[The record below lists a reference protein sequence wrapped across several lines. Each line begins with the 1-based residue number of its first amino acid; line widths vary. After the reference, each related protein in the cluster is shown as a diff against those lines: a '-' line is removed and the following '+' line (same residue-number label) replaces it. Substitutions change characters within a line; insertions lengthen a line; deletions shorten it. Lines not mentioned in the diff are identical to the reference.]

1 MAKQFILA
9 LDQGTTS
16 SRAIVFNQKGE
27 VISTAQKEFKQI
39 YPKAGWV
46 EHDGKE
52 IWSTQAG
59 VATEAIT
66 SAGLSGANIAGIGIT
81 NQRETT
87 LIWDRKTG
95 KPIYNAIVWQDRRT
109 SDYCDQLKS
118 EGYAGTIQEKTGL
131 VIDSYFSGTKIKWIL
146 DNVDGARERAEKGE
160 LAFGTMDTWLIWNFT
175 NGKTHVTDVT
185 NASRTMIYNINE
197 MEWDTELLELLDI
210 PESLLPQVKSSSE
223 VYAKSNST
231 VLNAEV
237 PIAGI
242 AGDQQAA
249 LFGQRCIEKGMV
261 KNTYGTGCFMM
272 MNTGEKPIK
281 SKNNLLTTVA
291 WKVDGKV
298 EYALEGSI
306 FIAGAVVQ
314 WLRDEMGLIRKSAD
328 VEKLAKSVDDND
340 GVYLVPAFAGLGAPH
355 WDQHA
360 RGTMVGLTRGTNSGH
375 IARAAL
381 EGIAY
386 QALDVLKAMQS
397 DSGIEIKELRV
408 DGGATANNLLMQFQ
422 ADILQAPVIRPKILE
437 TTALGAAYL
446 AGLAVGYWKNHEEIN
461 EQWKEDQRFD
471 AEMDKQK
478 VSKLIDGWKKA
489 LKATR
494 AWSEKLDFDV

>member
-1 MAKQFILA
+1 MADKFILA

-16 SRAIVFNQKGE
+16 SRAIVFDRKGS
-27 VISTAQKEFKQI
+27 IINTAQKEFKQH

-46 EHDGKE
+46 EHDGNE

-59 VATEAIT
+59 VAAEAIT
-66 SAGLSGANIAGIGIT
+66 GAGLNGSNIAAIGIT

-95 KPIYNAIVWQDRRT
+95 KPVFNAIVWQDRRT
-109 SDYCDQLKS
+109 SDYCDQLKKKD
-118 EGYAGTIQEKTGL
+118 GLIKKVQQKTGL
-131 VIDSYFSGTKIKWIL
+131 ILDSYFSATKIKWIL
-146 DNVDGARERAEKGE
+146 DNVDGVRERAEKGE

-175 NGKTHVTDVT
+175 RGEKHITDVT
-185 NASRTMIYNINE
+185 NASRTMIYNIHDL
-197 MEWDTELLELLDI
+197 EWDKELLELFNI
-210 PESLLPQVKSSSE
+210 PESLLPEVKQSSE
-223 VYAKSNST
+223 VYGETKTTIFASK
-231 VLNAEV
+231 V

-249 LFGQRCIEKGMV
+249 LFGQRCIDKGMV

-272 MNTGEKPIK
+272 MNTGEKPIT
-281 SKNNLLTTVA
+281 SENNLLTTIG

-314 WLRDEMGLIRKSAD
+314 WLRDELGLIRKSAD
-328 VEKLAKSVDDND
+328 VEKLAASVDDND

-360 RGTMVGLTRGTNSGH
+360 RGTMVGLTRGSNAGH

-386 QALDVLKAMQS
+386 QVMDVLKAMEA
-397 DSGIEIKELRV
+397 DSGIDIRELRV

-422 ADILQAPVIRPKILE
+422 ADIMQAPVVRPKILE

-446 AGLAVGYWKNHEEIN
+446 AGLAVGYWKDHDEIN
-461 EQWKEDQRFD
+461 DQWQVDRKFETQMSSDNANNLITGWEQ
-471 AEMDKQK
+471 
-478 VSKLIDGWKKA
+478 A
-489 LKATR
+489 LKAAK
-494 AWSEKLDFDV
+494 AWSER

>member
-1 MAKQFILA
+1 MADKFILA

-16 SRAIVFNQKGE
+16 SRAIVFDRKGS
-27 VISTAQKEFKQI
+27 IINTAQKEFKQH

-46 EHDGKE
+46 EHDGNE

-59 VATEAIT
+59 VAAEAIT
-66 SAGLSGANIAGIGIT
+66 GAGLNGSNIAAIGIT

-95 KPIYNAIVWQDRRT
+95 KPVFNAIVWQDRRT
-109 SDYCDQLKS
+109 SDYCDQLKKKD
-118 EGYAGTIQEKTGL
+118 GLIKKVQQKTGL
-131 VIDSYFSGTKIKWIL
+131 ILDSYFSATKIKWIL
-146 DNVDGARERAEKGE
+146 DNVDGVRERAEKGE

-175 NGKTHVTDVT
+175 RGEKHITDVT
-185 NASRTMIYNINE
+185 NASRTMIYNIHDL
-197 MEWDTELLELLDI
+197 EWDKELLELFNI
-210 PESLLPQVKSSSE
+210 PESLLPEVKQSSE
-223 VYAKSNST
+223 VYGETKTTIFASK
-231 VLNAEV
+231 V

-249 LFGQRCIEKGMV
+249 LFGQRCIDKGMV

-272 MNTGEKPIK
+272 MNTGEKPIT
-281 SKNNLLTTVA
+281 SENNLLTTIG

-328 VEKLAKSVDDND
+328 VEKLAASVDDND

-360 RGTMVGLTRGTNSGH
+360 RGTMVGLTRGSNAGH

-386 QALDVLKAMQS
+386 QVMDVLKAMEA
-397 DSGIEIKELRV
+397 DSGIDIRELRV

-422 ADILQAPVIRPKILE
+422 ADIMQAPVVRPKILE

-446 AGLAVGYWKNHEEIN
+446 AGLAVGYWKDHDEIN
-461 EQWKEDQRFD
+461 DQWQVDRKFETQMSSDNANNLITGWEQ
-471 AEMDKQK
+471 
-478 VSKLIDGWKKA
+478 A
-489 LKATR
+489 LKAAK
-494 AWSEKLDFDV
+494 AWSER